1 MATITAIKTVGI
13 KSINEIVAA
22 GRNFGFD
29 NITCSWF
36 SDIIEDSVQH
46 DFTVE
51 AYTEVFEKANDETLR
66 AMLTAAFRN
75 NSFLELFSNKAGI
88 PLQQLIEELTNKTIE
103 KKLFIEIPS
112 LDVSIEQLNTLAEH
126 ELISLYHVERVKS
139 IDVAFVQKYHEH
151 LDMRSL
157 LRVSEK
163 NDVREEV
170 QKILA

>member
-13 KSINEIVAA
+13 NSINEIVAA
-22 GRNFGFD
+22 GRNFGFE

-36 SDIIEDSVQH
+36 ADIIENSVEH
-46 DFTVE
+46 GFTVE
-51 AYTEVFEKANDETLR
+51 AYTELFQNANDETLR
-66 AMLTAAFRN
+66 GLLIAAFR
-75 NSFLELFSNKAGI
+75 SPTFLEQFSNKAGI
-88 PLQQLIEELTNKTIE
+88 SVPQLIEELTNKTIE

-112 LDVSIEQLNTLAEH
+112 LDVSIEQLNTLAEQ

-139 IDVAFVQKYHEH
+139 IDVAFVQKYHAQ

-163 NDVREEV
+163 TDVREEV